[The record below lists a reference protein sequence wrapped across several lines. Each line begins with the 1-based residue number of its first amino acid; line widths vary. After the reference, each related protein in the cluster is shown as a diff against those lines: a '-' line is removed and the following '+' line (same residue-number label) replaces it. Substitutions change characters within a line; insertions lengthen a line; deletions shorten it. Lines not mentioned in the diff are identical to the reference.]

1 MSKAIHKSTSKVKK
15 ITLKEQGNITPESLY
30 KIITKK
36 DGKPDHI
43 AIAIYV
49 EVRSWFKLKKTKVD
63 GNVIYSSKLKGHG
76 FQTGYE
82 HFITKYQCTSETIRT
97 KFVLLEELGL
107 ITRDFR
113 TEYFYGKRFNNLMYI
128 LLWKDTPHFYSEI
141 GLEKP
146 KKVSTTYPENQGDLS
161 QNSLTPIQKNLDNIY
176 VIPNNHLEEQESLK
190 SSLSSSFKEVPILI
204 KSTACAQE
212 TENTTCSNAVLTEH
226 SQVGIPEPKEDV
238 TVCDDTNKPKFLTA
252 SEEKIIHLER
262 VQRTP
267 EDTGM
272 SNFIQLMNKVL
283 NQPEPIAQE
292 EIPAM
297 KQKEQNPIPDK
308 ETRKMLLSKA
318 IFDAFGAASNEIQ
331 DNCSF
336 EELEHDKV
344 NIKPGLG
351 VSFNDIEKAKI
362 RRCIQSV
369 YGEDVKLVLAKTQA
383 VVTTGHLGSQSVLVS
398 NSCNNPQ
405 WLRFKAELTKVL
417 LKKHE
422 EKIAIHIFKN
432 WFDKLRVSDDS
443 TSQKLILVG
452 SVCVIQWIDDKF
464 GMELENTVLASDLTI
479 ELRDED
485 NRNRPLIFSKQTI
498 KRG

>member
-1 MSKAIHKSTSKVKK
+1 M
-15 ITLKEQGNITPESLY
+15 
-30 KIITKK
+30 
-36 DGKPDHI
+36 
-43 AIAIYV
+43 
-49 EVRSWFKLKKTKVD
+49 
-63 GNVIYSSKLKGHG
+63 
-76 FQTGYE
+76 
-82 HFITKYQCTSETIRT
+82 
-97 KFVLLEELGL
+97 LLEELGL

-128 LLWKDTPHFYSEI
+128 LVWKDTPHFYSEI

-146 KKVSTTYPENQGDLS
+146 KKVSTTYPENQGYLS
-161 QNSLTPIQKNLDNIY
+161 QNTLTPIQKNLDNIY

-204 KSTACAQE
+204 KSTARAQE
-212 TENTTCSNAVLTEH
+212 TENTTFSNAILTEH
-226 SQVGIPEPKEDV
+226 SQVAIPEPKETV
-238 TVCDDTNKPKFLTA
+238 TACDDTKKPKILTA
-252 SEEKIIHLER
+252 AEEKAIHL
-262 VQRTP
+262 QRMQRDP
-267 EDTGM
+267 NEQSDGSLSALM
-272 SNFIQLMNKVL
+272 IKIIQRQENIGVL
-283 NQPEPIAQE
+283 QPEVETIPSISPIKESIDQPKN
-292 EIPAM
+292 EILSNKKEVFM
-297 KQKEQNPIPDK
+297 KQEEQNPIPDK

-383 VVTTGHLGSQSVLVS
+383 VVTTGHLGSQSVLAKSEVLVS